1 PQQPQQPQ
9 SVKVV
14 PAQIPVAVQEHEAL
28 NTAVLEQDRSAQE
41 MPPPW
46 EELPPEAMDT
56 VPGYLAEQPPVWD
69 DVPLEA
75 SLSAESEAVQV
86 PVKGVAQDAIQALE
100 PTPLGDTWHAIVT
113 QLDESQAIVAL
124 VRELAMQSQLI
135 AQEGHVWTLRVQRTS
150 LNQAMPR
157 ERLLK
162 ALAHIT
168 DCTSLH
174 VENGKVSDTPALR
187 NKARAEARQKQAEA
201 IVMNDPSVQHLQQ
214 SLGATIVPGSIRPV

>member
-1 PQQPQQPQ
+1 
-9 SVKVV
+9 
-14 PAQIPVAVQEHEAL
+14 
-28 NTAVLEQDRSAQE
+28 
-41 MPPPW
+41 
-46 EELPPEAMDT
+46 
-56 VPGYLAEQPPVWD
+56 
-69 DVPLEA
+69 
-75 SLSAESEAVQV
+75 
-86 PVKGVAQDAIQALE
+86 
-100 PTPLGDTWHAIVT
+100 
-113 QLDESQAIVAL
+113 
-124 VRELAMQSQLI
+124 MQSQLI

-201 IVMNDPSVQHLQQ
+201 IVMNDPRVQHLQQ